1 MRRTAAVI
9 ALVALAATAGGGSAQ
24 GDQGSFVSPLARDIE
39 ASASASAL
47 GDVPPETDAWSNAG
61 AYWESGGDTS
71 RHGAED
77 RTDVSS
83 SDVYDAVKAL
93 GAVPY
98 RQCFVVVKDGAIAH
112 ESYDERRGVDAST
125 RLATDSVGIIATVAL
140 VGAATQR
147 GLFRLDQPVMSYGV
161 RGMRERFGAYA
172 GLVTAHH
179 LLSQTHGGGEVPPGE
194 TFRRDDDPA
203 FLATL
208 FELIETTAGTSVR
221 EFARVALVEPL
232 GLSSGSVFGEPSADG
247 TTIAAQSSPSS
258 PSSSSRTTDSDSDS
272 DARLRLTHALAY
284 GRNFEM
290 TCRDLASLAQ
300 LFLNG
305 GVWRDAS
312 RVNRQ
317 IVSARFA
324 REGVFARAHFPRLNR
339 AFGLGA
345 WTHDPDRGVQP
356 SIGSG
361 SAVLRARHGH
371 ARVRRERRAAARPA
385 ARRPRERR
393 ARRARGGVPRG
404 RGERRVRAP
413 GHERRRGVAGADRR
427 GERRACPVGLERATA
442 GTGAGGSLGG
452 AEAHGGRAP
461 TAQHR
466 ATSTRCSR
474 CSGAPC
480 GPRRKPAGMATR
492 RAPSPRGPRPSAR
505 GGVARG
511 VFG

>member
-24 GDQGSFVSPLARDIE
+24 GDQGSFVSPLARDID

-179 LLSQTHGGGEVPPGE
+179 LLAQTHGGGEVPPGE
-194 TFRRDDDPA
+194 IFRRDDDPA

-247 TTIAAQSSPSS
+247 TTIATQSSPSS
-258 PSSSSRTTDSDSDS
+258 PSSSSRTTDSDSDA

-324 REGVFARAHFPRLNR
+324 REAFSPRAHFPRLNR

-345 WTHDPDRGVQP
+345 WTHDPDAAVSGGDSAVQCCAPVTGMRACGESAEPLLGPLLGARESGGPAERVGVFL
-356 SIGSG
+356 GDEG
-361 SAVLRARHGH
+361 SAVFVLPDTNVA
-371 ARVRRERRAAARPA
+371 V
-385 ARRPRERR
+385 
-393 ARRARGGVPRG
+393 VSLG
-404 RGERRVRAP
+404 RT
-413 GHERRRGVAGADRR
+413 VAGSD
-427 GERRACPVGLERATA
+427 ACPVGLERATA

-461 TAQHR
+461 GPG
-466 ATSTRCSR
+466 ATTTRCSR

-480 GPRRKPAGMATR
+480 GPRRKPAGTATR
-492 RAPSPRGPRPSAR
+492 RSPSPRRTEPHTLCRRVRGIRPT
-505 GGVARG
+505 
-511 VFG
+511 